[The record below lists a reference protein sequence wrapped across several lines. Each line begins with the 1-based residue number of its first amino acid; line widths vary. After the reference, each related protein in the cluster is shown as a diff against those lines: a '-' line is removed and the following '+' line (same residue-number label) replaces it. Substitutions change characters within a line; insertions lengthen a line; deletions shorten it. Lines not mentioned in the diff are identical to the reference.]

1 MASSNITP
9 GRNRTV
15 SIIGQGYVGLPLAM
29 AAVSAGLEVVAIEK
43 SADRVAQL
51 NSGVSPVEDVSS
63 KELAAAV
70 ASGRYLVTGDFAAIS
85 NSAVVVICVPTPLDG
100 KREPDLTLLESA
112 VKSIAQHLA
121 DETGKK
127 NNSLEPKLPI

>member
-1 MASSNITP
+1 MTSSNITL
-9 GRNRTV
+9 GQNRTV

-29 AAVSAGLEVVAIEK
+29 AAVAAGLEVVAIEK

-100 KREPDLTLLESA
+100 NREPDLTLLESA
-112 VKSIAQHLA
+112 VK
-121 DETGKK
+121 
-127 NNSLEPKLPI
+127 